1 MESNKWPALGDFV
14 TLQRGKTYKGALV
27 GKPGP
32 VLFGLG
38 SIEPGGGFRASK
50 LKTYGGD
57 CPELLT
63 LVPGDMYASLKGATK
78 DGSMIGSVARVP
90 STIEKGRLTQDTV
103 KLKFVDADE
112 PLRRHI
118 YWILRT
124 PQCRSYYS
132 NRATGSAQVGLSRDD
147 FLAFPIPPITDVRKQ
162 LVDLFETI
170 ESKIELNRRMNN
182 TLESTARELFK
193 SWFVDFDPVIDNALA
208 AGNPIPEPLI
218 QRAQTRRD
226 LGTKRKPLPKNIQK
240 LFPDAFAFDDEM
252 GWTPEGW
259 EVSTIESVVSA
270 IIDHRGKTPKK
281 LGGDWQETGYPAI
294 SAKNVKRGRL
304 VRHDT
309 IRFVNQELYENWMKV
324 PLAKGDV
331 ALTSEAPLGEAYYL
345 LTRFDYV
352 LSQRL
357 FALRANNVDM
367 TGCFLNQWLTSHR
380 GQAALEN
387 RATGTTVVGIRQ
399 SELQKV
405 ELLCPPFEIIEKFS
419 GLADPQLLQVAR
431 NDEQSHA
438 LAKLRD
444 TLLPKLLSGELR
456 IPDAEKLLA
465 GSL

>member
-1 MESNKWPALGDFV
+1 
-14 TLQRGKTYKGALV
+14 
-27 GKPGP
+27 
-32 VLFGLG
+32 
-38 SIEPGGGFRASK
+38 
-50 LKTYGGD
+50 
-57 CPELLT
+57 
-63 LVPGDMYASLKGATK
+63 
-78 DGSMIGSVARVP
+78 
-90 STIEKGRLTQDTV
+90 
-103 KLKFVDADE
+103 
-112 PLRRHI
+112 
-118 YWILRT
+118 
-124 PQCRSYYS
+124 
-132 NRATGSAQVGLSRDD
+132 
-147 FLAFPIPPITDVRKQ
+147 
-162 LVDLFETI
+162 
-170 ESKIELNRRMNN
+170 
-182 TLESTARELFK
+182 
-193 SWFVDFDPVIDNALA
+193 
-208 AGNPIPEPLI
+208 
-218 QRAQTRRD
+218 
-226 LGTKRKPLPKNIQK
+226 
-240 LFPDAFAFDDEM
+240 
-252 GWTPEGW
+252 
-259 EVSTIESVVSA
+259 
-270 IIDHRGKTPKK
+270 
-281 LGGDWQETGYPAI
+281 
-294 SAKNVKRGRL
+294 
-304 VRHDT
+304 
-309 IRFVNQELYENWMKV
+309 MKV

-456 IPDAEKLLA
+456 IPDAEKLVA

>member
-1 MESNKWPALGDFV
+1 
-14 TLQRGKTYKGALV
+14 
-27 GKPGP
+27 
-32 VLFGLG
+32 
-38 SIEPGGGFRASK
+38 
-50 LKTYGGD
+50 
-57 CPELLT
+57 
-63 LVPGDMYASLKGATK
+63 
-78 DGSMIGSVARVP
+78 
-90 STIEKGRLTQDTV
+90 
-103 KLKFVDADE
+103 
-112 PLRRHI
+112 
-118 YWILRT
+118 
-124 PQCRSYYS
+124 
-132 NRATGSAQVGLSRDD
+132 
-147 FLAFPIPPITDVRKQ
+147 
-162 LVDLFETI
+162 
-170 ESKIELNRRMNN
+170 MNN

-208 AGNPIPEPLI
+208 AGNPIPEPLSA
-218 QRAQTRRD
+218 RAQTRRD

-456 IPDAEKLLA
+456 IPDAL
-465 GSL
+465 SLIHI